1 MSENNSDLG
10 AFLAGFVIGGL
21 VGAATALL
29 LAPQSGEQTRTR
41 IKETSDNLTQTGS
54 AYLHEYGQKAND
66 LTQTYTE
73 KANATYADVKNTL
86 QEKGNT
92 VQEQARSAVD
102 ASKEKAEELKKQANQ
117 VKNQV
122 QDQAA
127 QAKEQVKDQANQVKD
142 QVSDTVQNSGSGD
155 DNAANG
161 SV

>member
-54 AYLHEYGQKAND
+54 AYLHEYGQKASD
-66 LTQTYTE
+66 LTQTYAE
-73 KANATYADVKNTL
+73 KANTTYADVKNTL
-86 QEKGNT
+86 QEKGST

-102 ASKEKAEELKKQANQ
+102 VGKEKAEALRKQARQ
-117 VKNQV
+117 VKNQAQDQASQVKEQV
-122 QDQAA
+122 QDQAS
-127 QAKEQVKDQANQVKD
+127 QVKD
-142 QVSDTVQNSGSGD
+142 QVSDVVQNSGSDGD
-155 DNAANG
+155 SAANG
-161 SV
+161 SA